1 MDERHF
7 KEELSAT
14 QPMLQSPIP
23 AEPRH
28 GHCLEDPASSIS
40 KIAIPRNSTKPYKA
54 V

>member
-28 GHCLEDPASSIS
+28 QHLTHVLFIHKTLPEILS
-40 KIAIPRNSTKPYKA
+40 
-54 V
+54 

>member
-28 GHCLEDPASSIS
+28 PTLVNLLFAVR
-40 KIAIPRNSTKPYKA
+40 IPNI
-54 V
+54 

>member
-23 AEPRH
+23 AEPRQYV
-28 GHCLEDPASSIS
+28 
-40 KIAIPRNSTKPYKA
+40 IAW
-54 V
+54 